1 MAFVDVALAVGSA
14 VGADALGATAATVIG
29 GGLLGAGVGGLY
41 GGLTGGNIGQDM
53 LMGAGIGAGGAGL
66 GTAFGAGAAGE
77 TAATT
82 AGGTAAT
89 TAGPAATAF
98 APTSMANMPL
108 STDVATNPL
117 FTNTAGAN
125 AVNGTDIA
133 SAANTASSSSGLD
146 SGFSKALN
154 WMDNNRAL
162 TAGGVMLGAN
172 LLGLNKPTTFNTP
185 TTGSGVNTNY
195 FAPFTPQNFQSSR
208 MPVTTNPVKPSYQN
222 YVQNPYS
229 PPQQMASGGIAGYAD
244 SNYEDLQKYED
255 MISPRAASNQD
266 PSWITNP
273 TIPADNQILDQNTKS
288 MSPVEAAKYRLAQAM
303 AQAGMPTSSGIG
315 LSQQTHPYGAIN
327 TDPAMVQQAQAQQAQ
342 QTQNAASGGIMGYS
356 LGNYASGG
364 NPRLLSGPGDG
375 MSDDI
380 PATIGEKQPAR
391 LADGEFV
398 VPADV
403 VSHLGNGS
411 TKAGADKLHNM
422 MNKIR
427 MDKTGTK
434 KQAPQ
439 LKTDKYLPK

>member
-1 MAFVDVALAVGSA
+1 MAFVDVIAATDAAGSELLGAGLLDAGTAATFGATDLA
-14 VGADALGATAATVIG
+14 ALGAT
-29 GGLLGAGVGGLY
+29 
-41 GGLTGGNIGQDM
+41 
-53 LMGAGIGAGGAGL
+53 GL
-66 GTAFGAGAAGE
+66 GTLGSSVLGGAEAFGSGAGAVAGD
-77 TAATT
+77 TAA
-82 AGGTAAT
+82 ANGIASQIPGAVG
-89 TAGPAATAF
+89 AGPAPTAF

-195 FAPFTPQNFQSSR
+195 FAPFTPQNFQPSR

-244 SNYEDLQKYED
+244 SNYEDLQKYEN

-327 TDPAMVQQAQAQQAQ
+327 TDPAMVQQAQAQQAQQAQ

>member
-1 MAFVDVALAVGSA
+1 
-14 VGADALGATAATVIG
+14 
-29 GGLLGAGVGGLY
+29 
-41 GGLTGGNIGQDM
+41 
-53 LMGAGIGAGGAGL
+53 
-66 GTAFGAGAAGE
+66 
-77 TAATT
+77 
-82 AGGTAAT
+82 
-89 TAGPAATAF
+89 
-98 APTSMANMPL
+98 
-108 STDVATNPL
+108 
-117 FTNTAGAN
+117 
-125 AVNGTDIA
+125 
-133 SAANTASSSSGLD
+133 
-146 SGFSKALN
+146 
-154 WMDNNRAL
+154 
-162 TAGGVMLGAN
+162 
-172 LLGLNKPTTFNTP
+172 
-185 TTGSGVNTNY
+185 
-195 FAPFTPQNFQSSR
+195 
-208 MPVTTNPVKPSYQN
+208 
-222 YVQNPYS
+222 
-229 PPQQMASGGIAGYAD
+229 
-244 SNYEDLQKYED
+244 
-255 MISPRAASNQD
+255 
-266 PSWITNP
+266 
-273 TIPADNQILDQNTKS
+273 
-288 MSPVEAAKYRLAQAM
+288 M

-315 LSQQTHPYGAIN
+315 LSQQTYPYGAIN
-327 TDPAMVQQAQAQQAQ
+327 TDPAMVQQAQAQQAQQAQ